1 MWTANNSGPF
11 CPRSMPGTAPCV
23 ATNAPH
29 GASAASTA
37 AFTPGATGKTWVV
50 WIGCRSRLHWTH
62 TRKRLDFCTATQDG
76 VDAGCLRL
84 HHLSTAEQA
93 EVIRDV
99 LGIRKRVELTPETLE
114 RLRARTAT

>member
-1 MWTANNSGPF
+1 M
-11 CPRSMPGTAPCV
+11 
-23 ATNAPH
+23 
-29 GASAASTA
+29 
-37 AFTPGATGKTWVV
+37 V

-62 TRKRLDFCTATQDG
+62 TRKRLDFCTATQEG

-84 HHLSTAEQA
+84 HHLATAEQA